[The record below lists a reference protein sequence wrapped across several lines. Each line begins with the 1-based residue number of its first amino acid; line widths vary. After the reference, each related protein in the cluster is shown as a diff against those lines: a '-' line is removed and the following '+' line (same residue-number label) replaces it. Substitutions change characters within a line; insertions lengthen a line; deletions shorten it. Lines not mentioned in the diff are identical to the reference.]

1 MGGRGGGGRSREEGE
16 ENGERMRRGVRT
28 WGGEDGGQGMKEA
41 ERESGKRRQERV
53 GGGKKGFGDGREPRA
68 WEGGQKTRGCLIRR
82 KIRWGSQSK
91 MGAEE
96 EGKD

>member
-1 MGGRGGGGRSREEGE
+1 
-16 ENGERMRRGVRT
+16 MRRGVRT

-53 GGGKKGFGDGREPRA
+53 GEGRRGLVMGEGVSI

-91 MGAEE
+91 MGVGVEE

>member
-1 MGGRGGGGRSREEGE
+1 
-16 ENGERMRRGVRT
+16 
-28 WGGEDGGQGMKEA
+28 MKEA

-53 GGGKKGFGDGREPRA
+53 GEGRRGLVMGEGVSI

-91 MGAEE
+91 MGVGVEE

>member
-1 MGGRGGGGRSREEGE
+1 MVMGEG
-16 ENGERMRRGVRT
+16 V
-28 WGGEDGGQGMKEA
+28 
-41 ERESGKRRQERV
+41 SI
-53 GGGKKGFGDGREPRA
+53 

-91 MGAEE
+91 MGVGVEE